1 MTKRFG
7 EPVADWTAARKPEAM
22 PLAGRYVR
30 LERLDE
36 DAHAASLHAANGADD
51 AIWDYLPYGPFA
63 TAEAYGNWVRDVSGL
78 EDPFFFA
85 IRDLDRESAPA
96 GVASFLRITPDVGT
110 IEIGHIN
117 LSPAL
122 QGRRAATE
130 ALSLM
135 IGWAFDAGYR
145 RVEWKCDSFNLP
157 SRRAA
162 ARLGFSYEGTFRQ
175 ATITKGRNRD
185 TAWFAIIDKDWPAIR
200 AAHAAW
206 LDPGNFS
213 PDGRQKTRLS
223 DLTAPMLVARDP
235 GTAG

>member
-7 EPVADWTAARKPEAM
+7 EPVAGWTPARTPEDT

-30 LERLDE
+30 LERLDT
-36 DAHAASLHAANGADD
+36 DSHAAALHRANGADD
-51 AIWDYLPYGPFA
+51 AIWDYLPYGPFPS
-63 TAEAYGNWVRDVSGL
+63 EAAYADWVRDMSAL
-78 EDPFFFA
+78 ADPFFFA
-85 IRDLDRESAPA
+85 VRDLDREGAPA
-96 GVASFLRITPDVGT
+96 GVASYLRITPDVGV

-145 RVEWKCDSFNLP
+145 RVEWKCDTFNIP

-185 TAWFAIIDKDWPAIR
+185 TAWFAIIDKDWPDIR
-200 AAHAAW
+200 AAHDAW
-206 LDPGNFS
+206 LDPANF
-213 PDGRQKTRLS
+213 DTEGRQKTRLS
-223 DLTAPMLVARDP
+223 ELTEPLLVSRDP
-235 GTAG
+235 VTGG